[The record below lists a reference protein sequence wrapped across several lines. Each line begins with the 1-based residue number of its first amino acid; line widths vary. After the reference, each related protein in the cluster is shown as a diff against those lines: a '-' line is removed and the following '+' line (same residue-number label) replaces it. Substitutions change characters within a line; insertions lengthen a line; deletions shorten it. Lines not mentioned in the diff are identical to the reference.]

1 MTEQKKGL
9 GALAWVAIGCGVVV
23 VIVVVVLIAGGLFV
37 AHKVKQAGFD
47 PELWQ
52 KNPAVAASKM
62 ITALNP
68 DLEVV
73 SVDEDKGLITV
84 RNTKTGEE
92 VTLNFEDVKN
102 GRFSV
107 QQEGKETV
115 TVDTSKEGGEG
126 TVKITSDE
134 GTVVIGSGAGEQG
147 FPDWVPVYPGAEVQ
161 STYSATTGTEISGA
175 VSQTTGDGIDQ
186 VMERLA
192 SQLKDKGYSVST
204 NSYQQNGATAGGM
217 ISAEDAEHGRGLQII
232 LGAEDGSTTIAI
244 TYSEKKKQ

>member
-1 MTEQKKGL
+1 MSEQKKGL

-23 VIVVVVLIAGGLFV
+23 VIVAVVLIAGGLFV

-102 GRFSV
+102 GKFSV
-107 QQEGKETV
+107 QKEGKEAV
-115 TVDTSKEGGEG
+115 TIDTSGEGGEG

-134 GTVVIGSGAGEQG
+134 GTVVIGSGAQEQG
-147 FPDWVPVYPGAEVQ
+147 LPDWVPVYPGAEVQ
-161 STYSATTGTEISGA
+161 STYAAASDTEVSGA
-175 VSQTTGDGIDQ
+175 VSQTTGDTIDQ
-186 VMERLA
+186 VMQRL
-192 SQLKDKGYSVST
+192 SSTLKEQGYSVST
-204 NSYQQNGATAGGM
+204 NTFQKNGTTAGGM
-217 ISAEDAEHGRGLQII
+217 ISAEDAEHGRTLQII
-232 LGAEDGSTTIAI
+232 LGTEDGTTTVAI
-244 TYSEKKKQ
+244 SYNEKKQ